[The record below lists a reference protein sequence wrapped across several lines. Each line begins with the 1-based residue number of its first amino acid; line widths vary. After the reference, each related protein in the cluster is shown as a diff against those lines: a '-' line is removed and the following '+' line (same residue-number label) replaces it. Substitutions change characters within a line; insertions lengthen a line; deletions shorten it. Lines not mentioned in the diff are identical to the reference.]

1 MPIINLRLKN
11 KNLHSYVIRKRT
23 SLSTGRLPDND
34 IVIENDAV
42 SGKHAIIIAKEDEYY
57 IKDLNSTNGTFVNKK
72 KINSHMLKDE
82 DIITVGKHELVF
94 KMTDEGG
101 LERMDVPKLSNGT
114 ISRDKTSALDTMGH
128 REIMA
133 KNIYDSSKATL
144 LIFKFKGKQIR
155 KYVLKHD
162 KQLTIGRLP
171 DNDIVIE
178 NDAVSGKHAII
189 ITKDDEYYIED
200 LNSTNGTFVNKKKI
214 NSHMLKDEDI
224 ITIGK
229 HELVFC
235 IYEKCTMEEI
245 LLPYDYGTTYS
256 TDATMAL
263 DTSKI
268 RKNAPQGINPNNSS
282 AAKKNNGAFLSF
294 IKGGQGNVLIEDK
307 GIKIGKDPD
316 SDILLKG
323 FMVGRTTVII
333 SNTGGGYYLS
343 YRGDSKK
350 ARVNGKIIN
359 NITQLSDSDA
369 IEIGSIKLMFHKP

>member
-1 MPIINLRLKN
+1 
-11 KNLHSYVIRKRT
+11 
-23 SLSTGRLPDND
+23 
-34 IVIENDAV
+34 VIENDAV
-42 SGKHAIIIAKEDEYY
+42 SVKHAVIITKVDEYY
-57 IKDLNSTNGTFVNKK
+57 IEDLNSTNGSFVNKK

-82 DIITVGKHELVF
+82 DIITIGKHELVF
-94 KMTDEGG
+94 KMSDEGG
-101 LERMDVPKLSNGT
+101 LERNDAPKLSNGI
-114 ISRDKTSALDTMGH
+114 ISRDKTSALDTIGY

-133 KNIYDSSKATL
+133 KNIFDSSKATL
-144 LIFKFKGKQIR
+144 LIFKFKGEQIR

-162 KQLTIGRLP
+162 KQLMIGRLP

-178 NDAVSGKHAII
+178 NDAVSGKHAVII
-189 ITKDDEYYIED
+189 PKDDEYYIED

-235 IYEKCTMEEI
+235 IYEKCTMEET
-245 LLPYDYGTTYS
+245 LLPYDYGTSYS

-268 RKNAPQGINPNNSS
+268 RKNAPQGVNPNSPS
-282 AAKKNNGAFLSF
+282 AVNNNAFLSF
-294 IKGGQGNVLIEDK
+294 IKGGQGNVLIENK

-323 FMVGRTTVII
+323 FMIGRTTVII

-359 NITQLSDSDA
+359 NITQLSDSDV
-369 IEIGSIKLMFHKP
+369 IEIGSIKLIFHKS